1 MRVDSQENK
10 SSQVSMKVKKQTRAM
25 TRAAMMKQRQ
35 DAAAK
40 LQALARGRRVRAQ
53 QKQHSSAAVKLQALV
68 RGKRDRR
75 AAALKRKKKKRTQKA
90 KRPLIIGRT
99 AYKSYVGS
107 CTQPNTDK
115 GVERGG

>member
-1 MRVDSQENK
+1 
-10 SSQVSMKVKKQTRAM
+10 MKVKKQ

-75 AAALKRKKKKRTQKA
+75 AAALKKKKKKRTQKA

-99 AYKSYVGS
+99 AYKSYECG
-107 CTQPNTDK
+107 
-115 GVERGG
+115 